1 VIFKRE
7 KERNLKTCIQI
18 PKRGER
24 GKNTMHLNSRI
35 PNNQIPEFA
44 RLRGQIRLLLAN
56 FFGEVRVFEV
66 GIFVVKDVDGEA
78 AGGVVCIAPDLAGDL
93 KVAWSWGLLKE
104 KSLPVVIL
112 PTTVRYFFFKWRSF
126 STSWF
131 ERRRIRE

>member
-7 KERNLKTCIQI
+7 KERNLETCIQI

-66 GIFVVKDVDGEA
+66 GIFVVKDIDGKA
-78 AGGVVCIAPDLAGDL
+78 AGGIVCIAPDLTGDFEGGLVVGALEGEVLAGSDL
-93 KVAWSWGLLKE
+93 ANNSAVLLLQMAKLLDE
-104 KSLPVVIL
+104 LV
-112 PTTVRYFFFKWRSF
+112 
-126 STSWF
+126 
-131 ERRRIRE
+131 